1 MSLLY
6 RKKSYVLA
14 TCPSCIFVSA
24 MSSRLQRITPTSLV
38 SLICSSAS
46 FGSLIRLSVAK
57 SRETGTL
64 WLTDTEPRFESWYF
78 GIYLCKV
85 IKVTEVPYALQGSIP
100 GHDQCWRLVFSKA
113 REAGKGPPIL
123 RSVAGVVDNTYRG
136 QNSNMHMCEATRNET
151 FNQADIT
158 DG

>member
-64 WLTDTEPRFESWYF
+64 WLTNTEPGFEWWYF
-78 GIYLCKV
+78 GTYLCKV

-100 GHDQCWRLVFSKA
+100 GHDQCWRQFFSKA
-113 REAGKGPPIL
+113 REARKWATNSAHPGRCGWQYLPWAEL
-123 RSVAGVVDNTYRG
+123 QHAHVRG
-136 QNSNMHMCEATRNET
+136 DSKRDFQPSRYHW
-151 FNQADIT
+151 
-158 DG
+158 